1 MPRTLRSRKPRI
13 RRRLRGGATAVASA
27 LLAVN
32 LLAACSGGTPSGP
45 TPTTSSSTFVANCK
59 AGATKITF
67 WAWVPGISR
76 AVAAYNASHPDTC
89 VELEDVGAGNPEYVK
104 LTNSLKAGSGAPDLA
119 EVEYDE
125 LPSFEIT
132 HHVVDLSK
140 YNANSVKDKFV
151 PWVWQEVSSG
161 DSVWAIPGD
170 AGPMALYYNSTLL
183 NKYNIKPPATWADFA
198 TAAAALHQ
206 ADPQA
211 YLTSFAATDL
221 QWILSLMAQDNAFPF
236 KYSGGDSVTI
246 NFTGPAQTAFANYWD
261 QLLSAHLVNATSDM
275 DAPAFANLDKGID
288 ASWLSSAWGPSY
300 FAPAAQASVGSW
312 RATGLPQWTAG
323 ANVAANWGGSSYPV
337 FSQSKHPAQAAAF
350 AIWLNSTDDAWN
362 ITKTAPSSLFPTYKP
377 LLADPTFQDLT
388 VPLSGTATPYV
399 AFSAAA
405 SAATAVQWPPFMTEA
420 LTQSTTAFAN
430 VAAGKQT
437 LKAAFAG
444 FQKTL
449 VNYAKQQGFTVSTS

>member
-1 MPRTLRSRKPRI
+1 M
-13 RRRLRGGATAVASA
+13 TAG

-32 LLAACSGGTPSGP
+32 LLAACSGGTTTAA
-45 TPTTSSSTFVANCK
+45 TPTDSSSTFIANCK
-59 AGATKITF
+59 DGATKIVF

-76 AVAAYNASHPDTC
+76 AVAAYNAGHPDTC
-89 VELEDVGAGNPEYVK
+89 VELQDVGAGNPEYVK
-104 LTNSLKAGSGAPDLA
+104 LSNTMKAGSGAPDVA

-132 HHVVDLSK
+132 HSVVDLSK
-140 YNANSVKDKFV
+140 YGANSVQDKFV
-151 PWVWQEVSSG
+151 PWVWQEISSG
-161 DSVWAIPGD
+161 SSVWAIPGD
-170 AGPMALYYNSTLL
+170 AGPMAFYYNSNLL
-183 NKYNIKPPATWADFA
+183 TKYHIAPPATWADFA

-206 ADPQA
+206 ADPQV

-221 QWILSLMAQDNAFPF
+221 QWVLSLMAQDNAFPF
-236 KYSGGDSVTI
+236 HYSGGDTVTI
-246 NFTGPAQTAFANYWD
+246 NFTGPAQSAFADYWD
-261 QLLSAHLVNATSDM
+261 RLLSAHLVNPASDM

-300 FAPAAQASVGSW
+300 FAPAALASVGAW
-312 RATGLPQWTAG
+312 RATALPQWAAG
-323 ANVAANWGGSSYPV
+323 TNVAANWGGSSYPV
-337 FSQSKHPAQAAAF
+337 FTQSKHPAEAAAF

-377 LLADPTFQDLT
+377 LLADPAFQNLT
-388 VPLSGTATPYV
+388 APLSGSATPYV

-405 SAATAVQWPPFMTEA
+405 NNATAVQWPPFMTEA

-437 LKAAFAG
+437 LKAAFAD
-444 FQKTL
+444 FQRTL
-449 VNYAKQQGFTVSTS
+449 VNYAKQQGFKVSTS